1 MHPLHLANVALWWV
15 RFSQMEQ
22 NHDVVEV
29 VAPAW
34 TVVMFY
40 DNEIKRSPCRL

>member
-1 MHPLHLANVALWWV
+1 MHPLNLANVALWWV
-15 RFSQMEQ
+15 RFSQMGQ
-22 NHDVVEV
+22 NHGLVEV

-40 DNEIKRSPCRL
+40 VIEIKRSPCRL